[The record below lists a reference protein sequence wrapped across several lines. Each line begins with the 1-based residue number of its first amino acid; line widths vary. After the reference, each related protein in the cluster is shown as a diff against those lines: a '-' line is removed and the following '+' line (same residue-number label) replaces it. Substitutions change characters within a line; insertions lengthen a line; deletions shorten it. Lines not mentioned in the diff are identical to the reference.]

1 MQRRNDDDRMTTLR
15 MISNGDVAVV
25 GIHVPDIPEGAR
37 RPVHVALALDV
48 SGSMEG
54 ERLAEVKRTLHAAR
68 GLFQVDDH
76 VTLVT
81 FSDGARLICNHQ
93 VMDNAGL
100 ETFYTAVDGL
110 ATECSTNMS
119 AAFELLA
126 STQTAEAPYSAII
139 LLTDGVVNAGI
150 TSTSGL
156 RAMANSFRVPIH
168 FLGYGPDH
176 NRILGRDIAT
186 ARRGTY
192 TYVENNEVLPVAVGN
207 ILGGLRTEVVFG
219 AKLRVDG
226 WTCKEVGADDGPYT
240 VGNLEAGRDYW
251 FVYGRLNNGVA
262 TPIVE
267 LVDRDATVVAYLEA
281 GREVEADDALVT
293 EQSFRC
299 RVAAALNA
307 AATAVEAHQPIG
319 SQIVGIRDEIQGLP
333 EALRMRPLVLRMLAQ
348 LEETI
353 EMAAQIPAYPMP
365 PGLFHRGLPPTA
377 SNYNH
382 FATRMVSGG
391 AVFGLQRGISGPGYG
406 PELFASPSQTVAAQ
420 STSEA
425 YSTMDPT
432 GTTS

>member
-1 MQRRNDDDRMTTLR
+1 MTSIR

-25 GIHVPDIPEGAR
+25 GIHVPDTHER
-37 RPVHVALALDV
+37 RRVHVALALDV

-68 GLFQVDDH
+68 GLFQAGDH

-81 FSDGARLICNHQ
+81 FSDSARLICNHQ
-93 VMDNAGL
+93 EMGL
-100 ETFYTAVDGL
+100 GATAFYEAVDAL
-110 ATECSTNMS
+110 SVECSTNMS

-126 STQTAEAPYSAII
+126 STQTADAPYSAII

-150 TSTSGL
+150 MSTAGL

-219 AKLRVDG
+219 GLLRVDG
-226 WTCKEVGADDGPYT
+226 WTCKEVGADDGPYN

-251 FVYGRLNNGVA
+251 FVYERTNNGAVD
-262 TPIVE
+262 PVVE
-267 LVDRDATVVAYLEA
+267 LVDRDAAIVARLDSCAET
-281 GREVEADDALVT
+281 DDALVT
-293 EQSFRC
+293 EQSLRC
-299 RVAAALNA
+299 RVAAALVTA
-307 AATAVEAHQPIG
+307 ANAVEARQPIG
-319 SQIVGIRDEIQGLP
+319 PQIAVLRDEIQGLP
-333 EALRMRPLVLRMLAQ
+333 DAMRMRPLMLRLLAQ

-353 EMAAQIPAYPMP
+353 EMAAQMPAIPLSRGLFRGVSIPAS
-365 PGLFHRGLPPTA
+365 A
-377 SNYNH
+377 NYNH
-382 FATRMVSGG
+382 FATRMVSGA
-391 AVFGLQRGISGPGYG
+391 AVLGLQRGISGPGHG
-406 PELFASPSQTVAAQ
+406 PELFASPSQALAAQ

-425 YSTMDPT
+425 YSITDPT
-432 GTTS
+432 HA

>member
-1 MQRRNDDDRMTTLR
+1 MTTLR

-25 GIHVPDIPEGAR
+25 GIHVPDSHVR

-54 ERLAEVKRTLHAAR
+54 ERLNEVKRTLHAAR
-68 GLFQVDDH
+68 GLFQEDDH

-81 FSDGARLICNHQ
+81 FSDGGRLICNHQ
-93 VMDNAGL
+93 VMDEAGL
-100 ETFYTAVDGL
+100 ATFYTAVDGL
-110 ATECSTNMS
+110 ATEGSTNMS

-126 STQTAEAPYSAII
+126 SAQTPADPYSAII

-150 TSTSGL
+150 TSISGL
-156 RAMANSFRVPIH
+156 RVMANSFRAPIH

-192 TYVENNEVLPVAVGN
+192 TYVESNEVLPVAVGN

-219 AKLRVDG
+219 AKLHVEG
-226 WTCKEVGADDGPYT
+226 WTCKEVNADDGPYT

-251 FVYGRLNNGVA
+251 FVYERLNNGVA
-262 TPIVE
+262 VPVVE
-267 LVDRDATVVAYLEA
+267 LVDRDATVVARLE
-281 GREVEADDALVT
+281 EVEADDALIT
-293 EQSFRC
+293 EQSLRC

-319 SQIVGIRDEIQGLP
+319 NNITALRDEIQGLP
-333 EALRMRPLVLRMLAQ
+333 DAIRMRPLMLRMLAQ

-353 EMAAQIPAYPMP
+353 EMAAQMPVYPMM
-365 PGLFHRGLPPTA
+365 PGLLHRGLPHL
-377 SNYNH
+377 NYNH
-382 FATRMVSGG
+382 LATRMVSGG
-391 AVFGLQRGISGPGYG
+391 TVFGLQRGISGPSHG
-406 PELFASPSQTVAAQ
+406 PELFASPSQALAAQ

-425 YSTMDPT
+425 YSITDPT
-432 GTTS
+432 QV

>member
-1 MQRRNDDDRMTTLR
+1 MTTLR

-25 GIHVPDIPEGAR
+25 GIHVPDTHER
-37 RPVHVALALDV
+37 HPVHVALALDV

-68 GLFQVDDH
+68 GLFQADDH

-81 FSDGARLICNHQ
+81 FSDSARLICNHQ
-93 VMDNAGL
+93 EMDEVGL
-100 ETFYTAVDGL
+100 TAFYTAVDAL
-110 ATECSTNMS
+110 AVECSTNMS

-126 STQTAEAPYSAII
+126 STQRVDAPYSAII

-150 TSTSGL
+150 ISTVGL

-226 WTCKEVGADDGPYT
+226 WTCKEVGADDGPYN

-251 FVYGRLNNGVA
+251 FVYERLNNGA
-262 TPIVE
+262 PAPTIE
-267 LVDRDATVVAYLEA
+267 LVDREATVIARLEGGA
-281 GREVEADDALVT
+281 SETDDALVT
-293 EQSFRC
+293 EQSLRC
-299 RVAAALNA
+299 RVAAALVA
-307 AATAVEAHQPIG
+307 AANAVEAHQPIG
-319 SQIVGIRDEIQGLP
+319 SQIAGLRDEIQGLSD
-333 EALRMRPLVLRMLAQ
+333 AMRMRPLVLRLLAQ

-353 EMAAQIPAYPMP
+353 EMAAAMPAYPLP
-365 PGLFHRGLPPTA
+365 RGLFRGPGGPD
-377 SNYNH
+377 YNH

-406 PELFASPSQTVAAQ
+406 PELFSSPSQALAAQ

-425 YSTMDPT
+425 YSITDPT
-432 GTTS
+432 QS

>member
-1 MQRRNDDDRMTTLR
+1 MTSIR

-25 GIHVPDIPEGAR
+25 GIHVPDTPDGER

-68 GLFQVDDH
+68 GLFQAGDH

-81 FSDGARLICNHQ
+81 FSDSARLICNHQ
-93 VMDNAGL
+93 EMGL
-100 ETFYTAVDGL
+100 GATAFYEAVDAL
-110 ATECSTNMS
+110 SVECSTNMS

-126 STQTAEAPYSAII
+126 STQTVADPYSAII

-150 TSTSGL
+150 MSTAGL

-219 AKLRVDG
+219 GLLRVDG
-226 WTCKEVGADDGPYT
+226 WTCKEVGADDGLYN

-251 FVYGRLNNGVA
+251 FVYERANNGAIDPV
-262 TPIVE
+262 VE
-267 LVDRDATVVAYLEA
+267 LVDREATVIARLDGET
-281 GREVEADDALVT
+281 ETDDALVT
-293 EQSFRC
+293 EQSLRC
-299 RVAAALNA
+299 RVAAALVTA
-307 AATAVEAHQPIG
+307 ANAVEARQPIG
-319 SQIVGIRDEIQGLP
+319 PQITVLRDEIQGLDN
-333 EALRMRPLVLRMLAQ
+333 AMRMRPLMLRLLAQ
-348 LEETI
+348 LEETL
-353 EMAAQIPAYPMP
+353 EMAAQMPAIPAYPMP
-365 PGLFHRGLPPTA
+365 RGLFRGVAAPDF
-377 SNYNH
+377 NH
-382 FATRMVSGG
+382 FATRMVSGA
-391 AVFGLQRGISGPGYG
+391 AVFGLQRGISGPGHG
-406 PELFASPSQTVAAQ
+406 PELFASPSQALAAQ

-425 YSTMDPT
+425 YSMTDPT
-432 GTTS
+432 HA